1 MTPRPTAALI
11 LALTLTGSSCA
22 IESSGDS
29 NGLTA
34 EDEAVIHAIPQQHS
48 SSFLSGEL
56 EAVVSTYTEDAV
68 VMLPNEATIVGRTA
82 IGDWFAANPRLI
94 GYNAPMTE
102 IDGRGDLAVAR
113 GGYSLALQ
121 GGGSDSGKYV
131 YVLRKQPD
139 GFWRI
144 AWAIWNSDLPAQ
156 QLDMAPITVET
167 ERQ

>member
-1 MTPRPTAALI
+1 MAALAVG
-11 LALTLTGSSCA
+11 LVLVASACA
-22 IESSGDS
+22 IESSG
-29 NGLTA
+29 NPEGLGA
-34 EDEAVIHAIPQQHS
+34 EDEAIIAAIPEQHA
-48 SSFLSGEL
+48 SSFVSGEL
-56 EAVVSTYTEDAV
+56 AAVVATYTEDAV

-113 GGYSLALQ
+113 GSYSLAFQ
-121 GGGSDSGKYV
+121 DGGSDAGKYV
-131 YVLRKQPD
+131 YVLRNQPD
-139 GFWRI
+139 GTWRI

-167 ERQ
+167 ERR